1 LTINTQV
8 KEAINDLKQMQAG
21 PGGRRAR
28 TPGWLSVSPA
38 TPPVAAFAAARRD
51 PEPAPGS
58 GRQPAPAAAGKSTPA
73 TTALPVTPRPVQ
85 AHTGGDQAARAGEK
99 RVNAG
104 GDQGRDDYGLPP
116 VDIQV
121 PDDARELARDVQAY
135 HRELRAER
143 RRHLARRF
151 YGPLTRDGMVLPLL
165 AGCLALT
172 LLAATLLTV
181 FTARQATIN
190 LRPPGPRTGQA
201 TSSRLGAPLLNAMVY
216 SGGQP
221 MMLGSLPGAVLVL
234 ALIPPRCRCLSDL
247 RELTVQAPPANI
259 YLVGVRGERVE
270 GWTRPL
276 GLGAAHAVDDA
287 DYALPPRYQVTA
299 LTAVLVRR
307 DGTGL
312 RVIPDRH
319 GFQIRDDVLA
329 LVPPGQPALMPAT
342 RKPATP
348 TAGSSPTA

>member
-1 LTINTQV
+1 
-8 KEAINDLKQMQAG
+8 
-21 PGGRRAR
+21 GGRR
-28 TPGWLSVSPA
+28 L
-38 TPPVAAFAAARRD
+38 
-51 PEPAPGS
+51 
-58 GRQPAPAAAGKSTPA
+58 
-73 TTALPVTPRPVQ
+73 
-85 AHTGGDQAARAGEK
+85 GGGVR
-99 RVNAG
+99 NAG
-104 GDQGRDDYGLPP
+104 
-116 VDIQV
+116 
-121 PDDARELARDVQAY
+121 
-135 HRELRAER
+135 
-143 RRHLARRF
+143 
-151 YGPLTRDGMVLPLL
+151 
-165 AGCLALT
+165 
-172 LLAATLLTV
+172 
-181 FTARQATIN
+181 
-190 LRPPGPRTGQA
+190 
-201 TSSRLGAPLLNAMVY
+201 VY

-221 MMLGSLPGAVLVL
+221 VMRGSLPGAVLVL

-329 LVPPGQPALMPAT
+329 VAAPRRPVLVAGTGTPAP
-342 RKPATP
+342 RG
-348 TAGSSPTA
+348 AGSSPPA